1 MIRRDAP
8 DAWLLI
14 SQVEHAR
21 IAAEIAEAWGNDQT
35 PSLPRRDEFVAAVR
49 HHDHGWSEWEAAP
62 TRNPATGRPRD
73 FLEMPMPDATA
84 IWTRSIDACA
94 NLSPWCGLWVSRH
107 FGRLAEQAHQHR
119 ADDGDREAAATFLQQ
134 QRGRQTDWRRGLTGR
149 HTPELEEAGF
159 QWLRFFDLFS
169 LWLCCAERTGPE
181 TLAVANV
188 PSMQVSP
195 CGPTGVALDPYPL
208 ASERLDLSVSTIALP
223 RREYRSDILL
233 RTAIA
238 SAPHRVV
245 SWSVSRRGSSGANDR
260 SFNP

>member
-35 PSLPRRDEFVAAVR
+35 PSLTQRDEFVAAVR
-49 HHDHGWSEWEAAP
+49 HHDHGWAEWELAP
-62 TRNPATGRPRD
+62 TCNPATGRPRD

-94 NLSPWCGLWVSRH
+94 ALSPWCGLWVSRH
-107 FGRLAEQAHQHR
+107 FCRLAEQAHQHR
-119 ADDGDREAAATFLQQ
+119 TGEADRNAAALFLGQQ
-134 QRGRQTDWRRGLTGR
+134 GHRQIDLRRDLAR
-149 HTPELEEAGF
+149 QYTPELEEAGF

-169 LWLCCAERTGPE
+169 LWLCCAERTEPE
-181 TLAVANV
+181 RLAVANV
-188 PSMQVSP
+188 PSMLVSP
-195 CGPTGVALDPYPL
+195 RGPAGVALDPYPL
-208 ASERLDLSVSTIALP
+208 ASERLDASVSTIALP
-223 RREYRSDILL
+223 RREYRSDSEL

-238 SAPHRVV
+238 SAPHGVV
-245 SWSVSRRGSSGANDR
+245 SWSISRGGSSGANDR